1 MRKLR
6 LLMVDDE
13 VFARDRL
20 RSFLVQETAIEII
33 GECANGSEAVATIRR
48 EQPDIVVLDVQIPGI
63 NGLQVAAE
71 FSAEQRPVII
81 FVTAHDHYALEAF
94 GVRAVD
100 YLLKPFDHARLKLA
114 LRRAIDQVR
123 IRHEGNSGSRMENLL
138 ADARTGNNKRLVFKS
153 GGRVVFLRP
162 DEIAWVEAANNSS
175 ILHLTDDRQLALY
188 HTLSAMEQRLGS
200 CGFVR
205 VNRSAMVRA
214 AEVRELQPASHGNY
228 VVVLQNGL
236 HLPLSRRLRGV
247 VEKSPRKS
255 AKHFGHR
262 LFSLGN

>member
-13 VFARDRL
+13 VLARDRL
-20 RSFLVQETAIEII
+20 RSFFVQEATIEIV
-33 GECANGSEAVATIRR
+33 GECANGLEAVATIRR
-48 EQPDIVVLDVQIPGI
+48 ERPDIVVLDVQIPGM

-71 FSAEQRPVII
+71 FSPEQRPVII
-81 FVTAHDHYALEAF
+81 FVTGHDHYALAAF

-100 YLLKPFDHARLKLA
+100 YLLKPFDHARFRLA

-123 IRHEGNSGSRMENLL
+123 IRQEGSSGARMENLL
-138 ADARTGNNKRLVFKS
+138 AGVRAGNNERLVFKS

-162 DEIAWVEAANNSS
+162 DEIVWVEAANNNS
-175 ILHLTDDRQLALY
+175 ILHLTDDRRLALY
-188 HTLSAMEQRLGS
+188 NTLSALEERLGS

-214 AEVRELQPASHGNY
+214 SEVRELQPASHGNY

-236 HLPLSRRLRGV
+236 RLPLSRHLRGALQ
-247 VEKSPRKS
+247 KLPRKS
-255 AKHFGHR
+255 AQ
-262 LFSLGN
+262 LFERWLFPPGN